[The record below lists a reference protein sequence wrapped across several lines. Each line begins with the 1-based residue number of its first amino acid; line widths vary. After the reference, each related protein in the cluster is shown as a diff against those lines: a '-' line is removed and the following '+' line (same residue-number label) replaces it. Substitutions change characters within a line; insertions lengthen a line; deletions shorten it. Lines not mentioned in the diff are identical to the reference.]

1 MEKRSWKRTF
11 FTIQSGQAIS
21 LITSSALQ
29 MALIFYLTEKTNSS
43 MTLALATLV
52 GFLPQGVLGLF
63 IGGWIDRHSRKR
75 IMIGADLFIAAV
87 SALLA
92 VISAF
97 LDPPV
102 WVVLVILFLRS
113 IGSAFHTP
121 SINAVTPLI
130 VPTDKL
136 AKCTGYIQSLQSV
149 SSIVSPAL
157 GALLYAQCTLTEI
170 IALDVVG
177 AVIASIAVMLVK
189 IPNIDV
195 ANIPQSEGVL
205 AGAKE
210 AYRILAQ
217 QKGLLTLLWMGA
229 LYMFAYMPINAL
241 FPLISM
247 NHFGGTTWHVAMSES
262 VFAAGMLLGGI
273 VLGVWGG
280 FQRKTTTVL
289 LSIAVMG
296 IALLIAGV
304 LPASGF
310 IAFVVCCAI
319 MGFSAPF
326 YGVQTAIYQEVVRP
340 EYLGRVFSLSLS
352 TMSLAMP
359 LGLIAAG
366 CFADMTGVETW
377 FAISGIFIAGI
388 AVVGAVLPSIKELY
402 GGRRSRC
409 CPRYQREAED

>member
-102 WVVLVILFLRS
+102 WVVLAILFLRS

-136 AKCTGYIQSLQSV
+136 AKCTGYSQSLQSV

-326 YGVQTAIYQEVVRP
+326 YGVQTAIYQEMVSP

-402 GGRRSRC
+402 GGTKK
-409 CPRYQREAED
+409 DK

>member
-102 WVVLVILFLRS
+102 WVVLAILFLRS

-296 IALLIAGV
+296 IALLIAGI

-319 MGFSAPF
+319 MGFSAPI
-326 YGVQTAIYQEVVRP
+326 YGVQTAIYQEMVRP

-402 GGRRSRC
+402 GGTKK
-409 CPRYQREAED
+409 DK

>member
-102 WVVLVILFLRS
+102 WVVLAILFLRS

-280 FQRKTTTVL
+280 FQRKTTMVL

-326 YGVQTAIYQEVVRP
+326 YGVQTAIYQEMVRP

-352 TMSLAMP
+352 TISLAMP

-402 GGRRSRC
+402 GGTKK
-409 CPRYQREAED
+409 DK

>member
-102 WVVLVILFLRS
+102 WVVLAILFLRS

-136 AKCTGYIQSLQSV
+136 AKCTGYSQSLQSV

-296 IALLIAGV
+296 MALLIAGV

-326 YGVQTAIYQEVVRP
+326 YGVQTAIYQEMVRP

-402 GGRRSRC
+402 GGTKK
-409 CPRYQREAED
+409 DK

>member
-1 MEKRSWKRTF
+1 MEKRSLKRTF

-102 WVVLVILFLRS
+102 WVVLAILFLRS

-296 IALLIAGV
+296 IALLIAGI

-326 YGVQTAIYQEVVRP
+326 YGVQTAIYQEMVSP

-402 GGRRSRC
+402 GGTKK
-409 CPRYQREAED
+409 DK

>member
-63 IGGWIDRHSRKR
+63 IGGWIDHHSRKR

-102 WVVLVILFLRS
+102 WVVLAILFLRS

-136 AKCTGYIQSLQSV
+136 AKCTGYSQSLQSV

-170 IALDVVG
+170 IALDVLG

-195 ANIPQSEGVL
+195 ANTPQSEGFL

-217 QKGLLTLLWMGA
+217 RKGLLTLLWMGA

-296 IALLIAGV
+296 IALLIAGI

-326 YGVQTAIYQEVVRP
+326 YGVQTAIYQEMVSP

-402 GGRRSRC
+402 GGTKK
-409 CPRYQREAED
+409 DK

>member
-102 WVVLVILFLRS
+102 WVVLAILFLRS

-296 IALLIAGV
+296 IALLIAGI

-326 YGVQTAIYQEVVRP
+326 YGVQTAIYQEMVSP

-377 FAISGIFIAGI
+377 FAISGIFIAGL

-402 GGRRSRC
+402 GGTKK
-409 CPRYQREAED
+409 DK

>member
-92 VISAF
+92 VISVF

-102 WVVLVILFLRS
+102 WVVLAILFLRS

-326 YGVQTAIYQEVVRP
+326 YGVQTAIYQEMVRP

-402 GGRRSRC
+402 GGTKK
-409 CPRYQREAED
+409 DK

>member
-102 WVVLVILFLRS
+102 WVVLAILFLRS

-296 IALLIAGV
+296 IALLIAGI

-326 YGVQTAIYQEVVRP
+326 YGVQTAIYQEMVSP

-402 GGRRSRC
+402 GGT
-409 CPRYQREAED
+409 QKDK

>member
-102 WVVLVILFLRS
+102 WVVLAILFLRS

-326 YGVQTAIYQEVVRP
+326 YGVQTAIYQEMVRP

-388 AVVGAVLPSIKELY
+388 AGCRSSIALN
-402 GGRRSRC
+402 
-409 CPRYQREAED
+409 

>member
-1 MEKRSWKRTF
+1 MEKRNWKRTF
-11 FTIQSGQAIS
+11 FTIQAGQAIS

-177 AVIASIAVMLVK
+177 AFIASIAVMLVK

-296 IALLIAGV
+296 IALLIAGI

-326 YGVQTAIYQEVVRP
+326 YGVQTAIYQEMVRP

-402 GGRRSRC
+402 GGTKK
-409 CPRYQREAED
+409 DK

>member
-296 IALLIAGV
+296 IALLIAGI

-326 YGVQTAIYQEVVRP
+326 YGVQTAIYQEMVSP

-402 GGRRSRC
+402 GGTKK
-409 CPRYQREAED
+409 DK

>member
-102 WVVLVILFLRS
+102 WVVLAILFLRS

-273 VLGVWGG
+273 VLGV
-280 FQRKTTTVL
+280 
-289 LSIAVMG
+289 
-296 IALLIAGV
+296 
-304 LPASGF
+304 
-310 IAFVVCCAI
+310 
-319 MGFSAPF
+319 
-326 YGVQTAIYQEVVRP
+326 
-340 EYLGRVFSLSLS
+340 
-352 TMSLAMP
+352 
-359 LGLIAAG
+359 
-366 CFADMTGVETW
+366 
-377 FAISGIFIAGI
+377 
-388 AVVGAVLPSIKELY
+388 
-402 GGRRSRC
+402 
-409 CPRYQREAED
+409 

>member
-102 WVVLVILFLRS
+102 WVVLAILFLRS

-157 GALLYAQCTLTEI
+157 GALLYAQCTLIEI

-177 AVIASIAVMLVK
+177 AFIASIAVMLVK

-296 IALLIAGV
+296 IALLIAGI

-326 YGVQTAIYQEVVRP
+326 YGVQTAIYQEMVSP

-402 GGRRSRC
+402 GGTKK
-409 CPRYQREAED
+409 DK

>member
-102 WVVLVILFLRS
+102 WVVLAILFLRS

-402 GGRRSRC
+402 GGTKK
-409 CPRYQREAED
+409 DK

>member
-102 WVVLVILFLRS
+102 WVVLAILFLRS

-280 FQRKTTTVL
+280 FQCNSTTVV

-326 YGVQTAIYQEVVRP
+326 YGVQTAIYQEMVRP

-402 GGRRSRC
+402 G
-409 CPRYQREAED
+409 DTKKDK

>member
-1 MEKRSWKRTF
+1 MEKRNWKRTF

-296 IALLIAGV
+296 IALLIAGI

-326 YGVQTAIYQEVVRP
+326 YGVQTAIYQEMVSP

-402 GGRRSRC
+402 GGTKK
-409 CPRYQREAED
+409 DK

>member
-29 MALIFYLTEKTNSS
+29 MALIFYLTEKTNAS

-102 WVVLVILFLRS
+102 WVVLAILFLRS

-296 IALLIAGV
+296 IALLIAGI

-326 YGVQTAIYQEVVRP
+326 YGVQTAIYQEMVSP

-402 GGRRSRC
+402 GGTKK
-409 CPRYQREAED
+409 DK

>member
-102 WVVLVILFLRS
+102 WVVLAILFLRS

-296 IALLIAGV
+296 MALLIAGV

-326 YGVQTAIYQEVVRP
+326 YGVQTAIYQEMVSP

-402 GGRRSRC
+402 GGTKK
-409 CPRYQREAED
+409 DK

>member
-102 WVVLVILFLRS
+102 WVVLAILFLRS

-195 ANIPQSEGVL
+195 ANIPQSEGAL

-296 IALLIAGV
+296 IALLIAGI

-326 YGVQTAIYQEVVRP
+326 YGVQTAIYQEMVSP

-402 GGRRSRC
+402 GGTKK
-409 CPRYQREAED
+409 DK

>member
-102 WVVLVILFLRS
+102 WVVLAILFLRS

-136 AKCTGYIQSLQSV
+136 AKCTGYSQSLQSV

-296 IALLIAGV
+296 IALLIAGI

-326 YGVQTAIYQEVVRP
+326 YGVQTAIYQEMVRP

-377 FAISGIFIAGI
+377 FAISGIFIVGI

-402 GGRRSRC
+402 GGTKK
-409 CPRYQREAED
+409 DK

>member
-102 WVVLVILFLRS
+102 WVVLAILFLRS

-157 GALLYAQCTLTEI
+157 GALLYAQCTLIEI

-326 YGVQTAIYQEVVRP
+326 YGVQTAIYQEMVRP

-402 GGRRSRC
+402 GGTKK
-409 CPRYQREAED
+409 DK

>member
-102 WVVLVILFLRS
+102 WVVLAILFLRS

-195 ANIPQSEGVL
+195 ANIPQSEGIL

-296 IALLIAGV
+296 IALLIAGI

-326 YGVQTAIYQEVVRP
+326 YGVQTAIYQEMVSP

-402 GGRRSRC
+402 GGTKK
-409 CPRYQREAED
+409 DK

>member
-75 IMIGADLFIAAV
+75 IMIGADLLIAAV

-102 WVVLVILFLRS
+102 WVVLAILFLRS

-170 IALDVVG
+170 VALDVVG

-296 IALLIAGV
+296 IALLIAGI

-326 YGVQTAIYQEVVRP
+326 YGVQTAIYQEMVSP
-340 EYLGRVFSLSLS
+340 KYLGRVFSLSLS

-402 GGRRSRC
+402 GGTKK
-409 CPRYQREAED
+409 DK

>member
-102 WVVLVILFLRS
+102 WVVLAILFLRS

-296 IALLIAGV
+296 MALLIAGV

-326 YGVQTAIYQEVVRP
+326 YGVQTAIYQEMVRP

-402 GGRRSRC
+402 GGTKKG
-409 CPRYQREAED
+409 

>member
-102 WVVLVILFLRS
+102 WVVLAILFLRS

-177 AVIASIAVMLVK
+177 AVIASIAVMLMK

-326 YGVQTAIYQEVVRP
+326 YGVQTAIYQEMVSP

-366 CFADMTGVETW
+366 YFADMTGVETW

-402 GGRRSRC
+402 GGTKK
-409 CPRYQREAED
+409 DK

>member
-102 WVVLVILFLRS
+102 WVVLAILFLRS

-130 VPTDKL
+130 VSTDKL

-296 IALLIAGV
+296 IALLIAGI

-326 YGVQTAIYQEVVRP
+326 YGVQTAIYQEMVSP

-402 GGRRSRC
+402 GGTKK
-409 CPRYQREAED
+409 DK

>member
-75 IMIGADLFIAAV
+75 IMIGADLLIAAV

-102 WVVLVILFLRS
+102 WVVLAILFLRS

-296 IALLIAGV
+296 IALLIAGI

-326 YGVQTAIYQEVVRP
+326 YGVQTAIYQEMVSP

-402 GGRRSRC
+402 GGTKK
-409 CPRYQREAED
+409 DK

>member
-1 MEKRSWKRTF
+1 MEKRNWKRTF

-177 AVIASIAVMLVK
+177 AFIASIAVMLVK

-296 IALLIAGV
+296 IALLIAGI

-326 YGVQTAIYQEVVRP
+326 YGVQTAIYQEMVSP

-402 GGRRSRC
+402 GGTKK
-409 CPRYQREAED
+409 DK

>member
-102 WVVLVILFLRS
+102 WVVLAILFLRS

-262 VFAAGMLLGGI
+262 VFAAGMLLCGI

-296 IALLIAGV
+296 IALLIAGI

-326 YGVQTAIYQEVVRP
+326 YGVQTAIYQEMVSP

-402 GGRRSRC
+402 GGTKK
-409 CPRYQREAED
+409 DK

>member
-75 IMIGADLFIAAV
+75 IMIGADLFIAAA

-102 WVVLVILFLRS
+102 WVVLAILFLRS

-326 YGVQTAIYQEVVRP
+326 YGVQTAIYQEMVRP

-402 GGRRSRC
+402 GGTKK
-409 CPRYQREAED
+409 DK

>member
-1 MEKRSWKRTF
+1 MEKRNWKRTF

-149 SSIVSPAL
+149 SSIASPAL

-177 AVIASIAVMLVK
+177 AFIASIAVMLVK

-296 IALLIAGV
+296 IALLIAGI

-326 YGVQTAIYQEVVRP
+326 YGVQTAIYQEMVRP

-402 GGRRSRC
+402 GGTKK
-409 CPRYQREAED
+409 DK

>member
-63 IGGWIDRHSRKR
+63 IGGWIDRHSRKQ

-102 WVVLVILFLRS
+102 WVVLAILFLRS

-326 YGVQTAIYQEVVRP
+326 YGVQTAIYQEMVRP

-402 GGRRSRC
+402 GGTKK
-409 CPRYQREAED
+409 DK

>member
-102 WVVLVILFLRS
+102 WVVLAILFLRS

-273 VLGVWGG
+273 VLGVCGG

-326 YGVQTAIYQEVVRP
+326 YGVQTAIYQEMVRP

-402 GGRRSRC
+402 GGTKK
-409 CPRYQREAED
+409 DK

>member
-102 WVVLVILFLRS
+102 WVVLAILFLRS

-170 IALDVVG
+170 IDLDVVG

-326 YGVQTAIYQEVVRP
+326 YGVQTAIYQEMVRP

-402 GGRRSRC
+402 GGTKK
-409 CPRYQREAED
+409 DK

>member
-102 WVVLVILFLRS
+102 WVVLAILFLRS

-217 QKGLLTLLWMGA
+217 QKGLLTLLCMGA

-326 YGVQTAIYQEVVRP
+326 YGVQTAIYQEMVRP

-402 GGRRSRC
+402 GGTKK
-409 CPRYQREAED
+409 DK

>member
-102 WVVLVILFLRS
+102 WVVLAILFLRS
-113 IGSAFHTP
+113 IGSAFHIP

-296 IALLIAGV
+296 IALLIAGI

-326 YGVQTAIYQEVVRP
+326 YGVQTAIYQEMVSP

-402 GGRRSRC
+402 GGTKK
-409 CPRYQREAED
+409 DK

>member
-1 MEKRSWKRTF
+1 MEKRNWKRTF

-102 WVVLVILFLRS
+102 WVVLAILFLRS

-157 GALLYAQCTLTEI
+157 GALLYAQCTLIWI

-177 AVIASIAVMLVK
+177 AFIASIAVMLVK

-296 IALLIAGV
+296 IALLIAGI

-326 YGVQTAIYQEVVRP
+326 YGVQTAIYQEMVRP

-402 GGRRSRC
+402 GGTKK
-409 CPRYQREAED
+409 DK

>member
-52 GFLPQGVLGLF
+52 GFLPQGILGLF

-102 WVVLVILFLRS
+102 WVVLAILFLRS

-136 AKCTGYIQSLQSV
+136 AKCTGYSQSLQSV

-296 IALLIAGV
+296 IALLIAGI

-326 YGVQTAIYQEVVRP
+326 YGVQTAIYQEMVSP

-402 GGRRSRC
+402 GGTKK
-409 CPRYQREAED
+409 DK

>member
-102 WVVLVILFLRS
+102 WVVLAILFLRS

-296 IALLIAGV
+296 MALLIAGV

-326 YGVQTAIYQEVVRP
+326 YGVQTAIYQEMVRP
-340 EYLGRVFSLSLS
+340 EYLGRVFSFSLS

-402 GGRRSRC
+402 GGTKK
-409 CPRYQREAED
+409 DK